1 MNKKGF
7 IYSAIVGILALNIT
21 ACGNSPTYIQTP
33 PPAYYYENAA
43 YTMSTPNYTAYP
55 NYAPQNLATTNNQC
69 CCCCPEETSN
79 TATIETKSTSKS
91 TTSKPTTST
100 KSSTKSGT
108 TINSGSTSTSTPK
121 TETKTETKPATTTTL
136 DARTIVVKTLD
147 KIKQANA
154 FVTEIDKYERGIS
167 DPSKSVTQTLKI
179 SGEKPGSVKI
189 EVLAHTKSSSVGA
202 KVSYVRGT
210 GKATVRPGGALSFVT
225 KELDQTD
232 ENIISA
238 NNYTPEQADFF
249 SMSQRLSDSS
259 YKAEL
264 QGKTTISGVEV
275 FLVKLT
281 KSTGTNELDSRIK
294 HEIFGVDPKT
304 MEVKLW
310 EAYDNSS
317 NDPYLK
323 VTIKYFNIMSDLPD
337 STFKV

>member
-1 MNKKGF
+1 MNKKNF
-7 IYSAIVGILALNIT
+7 IYSAIVGIFALNIT
-21 ACGNSPTYIQTP
+21 ACGNSPTYIQAP
-33 PPAYYYENAA
+33 PPAYYYENTA
-43 YTMSTPNYTAYP
+43 YTMSTPNYAAYP
-55 NYAPQNLATTNNQC
+55 NYAPQTLYSTNNQC
-69 CCCCPEETSN
+69 CCQTETSTN
-79 TATIETKSTSKS
+79 TSTIETKSTPKS
-91 TTSKPTTST
+91 NTTKTTTST
-100 KSSTKSGT
+100 KSTTKSGT
-108 TINSGSTSTSTPK
+108 TVNSGSNSTSAPK
-121 TETKTETKPATTTTL
+121 TETKTETKPTTTTTL

-154 FVTEIDKYERGIS
+154 FVTEIEKYERGIS
-167 DPSKSVTQTLKI
+167 DPSKSITQTLKI
-179 SGEKPGSVKI
+179 SGRKPGSVKI

-264 QGKTTISGVEV
+264 QGKTTISGIEV

-281 KSTGTNELDSRIK
+281 KTGSANELDSRIK

-310 EAYDNSS
+310 EAYDTSS
-317 NDPYLK
+317 TDPYLK